1 MILNLVAILLFQ
13 QKNIKI
19 TVKKHISQMYIL
31 SDVPFLELKKSVP
44 LKVLYLPLVA
54 ISPNNLLQHSRGDP
68 HLRNKNILVV

>member
-1 MILNLVAILLFQ
+1 
-13 QKNIKI
+13 
-19 TVKKHISQMYIL
+19 MYIL